1 MLERHRSGSPRGRAR
16 VTKYTRR
23 CAIARPGEVVEN
35 PMTGKRVTVLET
47 TGETNGDL
55 LRLIMLFNESKD
67 DFYLAGVPRPA
78 RRAFSVSLEALAYV
92 GGRLGYRPP
101 Q

>member
-1 MLERHRSGSPRGRAR
+1 
-16 VTKYTRR
+16 
-23 CAIARPGEVVEN
+23 
-35 PMTGKRVTVLET
+35 MTGKRVTVLET

-92 GGRLGYRPP
+92 GGRLGYRPRSRAVSR
-101 Q
+101 